1 MIIILEISA
10 KSKLTI
16 DNYHYQL
23 WKWIKKVK
31 FNALVLRTEDYARAA
46 APEYRADLNIV
57 TPMLGPEDK
66 KNV

>member
-1 MIIILEISA
+1 MKGVAGGKGE
-10 KSKLTI
+10 KSLFR
-16 DNYHYQL
+16 
-23 WKWIKKVK
+23 V
-31 FNALVLRTEDYARAA
+31 VLRTEDYARAA